1 LIPVIDIITQKAG
14 RVIYNGF
21 PTGVEVCHSMQHG
34 GPFPSTTDGRS
45 TSVGTAAIYRFLR
58 PVSYQDIPDE
68 LLPAALQN
76 SNPLSILRLID
87 GSWKTDLIP

>member
-1 LIPVIDIITQKAG
+1 
-14 RVIYNGF
+14 
-21 PTGVEVCHSMQHG
+21 
-34 GPFPSTTDGRS
+34 
-45 TSVGTAAIYRFLR
+45 
-58 PVSYQDIPDE
+58 VSYQDIPDE